1 MKHTALGMIILVVA
15 ATADARPKGKS
26 KQSVQAHM
34 ERAAK
39 AHKQGNYELALGELQ
54 AAYALEAQPK
64 LLYAIAQVYA
74 KLDNCTAAIEHY
86 EQFLAAVKDRSKQAV
101 ARQAIDACKQRLAEK
116 PDSPEPVEAVVEPP
130 PSEPPPSEPEP
141 PATEPPPV
149 EAPPPG
155 PIAVE
160 PPARAVPAEEPAPA
174 VITRTT
180 HSPWYRDVLGDAL
193 VIGGVAAAVGSIV
206 IYRGARSDLDSAE
219 TTTTLDGYTEY
230 RDSAERKQLYTFVLA
245 GTGAALV
252 TAGVLRY
259 ALRDSRRE
267 TRGVAIVPTG
277 SGGLIT
283 WSGGF

>member
-1 MKHTALGMIILVVA
+1 MKHTALGMIILAVA
-15 ATADARPKGKS
+15 ATADARPKSKS

-54 AAYALEAQPK
+54 AAYAIDAQPK

-74 KLDNCTAAIEHY
+74 KLDNCAAAIEHY

-116 PDSPEPVEAVVEPP
+116 PDPPEPVEAAV
-130 PSEPPPSEPEP
+130 EPPPSEPEP
-141 PATEPPPV
+141 PAAEQPPV
-149 EAPPPG
+149 EAPPPP
-155 PIAVE
+155 PIAAE

-180 HSPWYRDVLGDAL
+180 HSPWYGDVLGDAL

-206 IYRGARSDLDSAE
+206 MYRGAQSDLDGAE
-219 TTTTLDGYTEY
+219 AATTLDGYTEY

-245 GTGAALV
+245 GTGVALV

-267 TRGVAIVPTG
+267 TRGVALVPTG